1 MLGLFYN
8 PNIHPPEEYHRRLE
22 AARRVAEELNVP
34 LETVPYNPEEWF
46 NETSGL
52 ENEAEGGRRCQ
63 VCFRLRLKQ
72 TYLYMKEHGWDAFAT
87 TLTIS
92 PHKSAEV
99 VNHIGGEV
107 GGERFLA
114 RDFKKQAGFQQ
125 AIELAK
131 KWALYRQDY
140 CGCLYSQRETKSKS

>member
-1 MLGLFYN
+1 VLGLFYN

-22 AARRVAEELNVP
+22 AAHRVAEELNFP

-52 ENEAEGGRRCQ
+52 ENETEGGKRCQ

-72 TYLYMKEHGWDAFAT
+72 TYFYMKEHGFDAFAT

-99 VNHIGGEV
+99 VNHVGEEV

-114 RDFKKQAGFQQ
+114 RDFKKKGGFQR
-125 AIELAK
+125 AMELAK
-131 KWALYRQDY
+131 KWAFYRQNY
-140 CGCLYSQRETKSKS
+140 CGCIYSQREAKS